1 MNHSSRLRGI
11 YLGGITLVLGY
22 TAYAHGGFLEREL
35 NYSLLAVGLLSLA
48 YWALARK
55 ATQPLDRWIFWPLVL
70 LPCYILLQTV
80 PIPVAALR
88 ILSPARAE
96 QLDALG
102 VLLPPMNWASIS
114 VLPGATLG
122 HLFRVIA
129 YTLVFLTMRRIKGWS
144 AAIPIL
150 VVATLEAVLGLLQYW
165 DGSGETRMAQ
175 GTYPNHSHYADLLG
189 MALPFAI
196 MYAVALARR
205 EKRSESTRVSTFAG
219 IALLAAAAAIFLA
232 ITFSLSGGGFI
243 SCLASLCFMGIL
255 MPSRRVRPGWRCAAA
270 IVVVALTVLAF
281 ILIPPDP
288 VVERFAGES
297 RLGEGSR
304 PALWGETL
312 KAFPH
317 YAVFGC
323 GLGGFESALY
333 RTSDIMHDRL
343 IDYAHNDYLQLLVE
357 LGIVGFLIGVA
368 LLVAVLRPALHA
380 ALEDPQSDRG
390 ALAIARIGGIAAFLI
405 HCTYNFNFYAPA
417 NALAAA
423 IIAAQMMNVQR
434 LKVESGKWNV
444 ERGEK

>member
-1 MNHSSRLRGI
+1 MDYSSRLRGI
-11 YLGGITLVLGY
+11 YLGGMTLVLGY

-48 YWALARK
+48 YWVFVRK
-55 ATQPLDRWIFWPLVL
+55 ATQPLDRWIFWPLALLLCYVL
-70 LPCYILLQTV
+70 LQI
-80 PIPVAALR
+80 IPVPVPVLR
-88 ILSPARAE
+88 VLSPARAE
-96 QLDALG
+96 HVDALG
-102 VLLPPMNWASIS
+102 ALLLPVNWASVS

-129 YTLVFLTMRRIKGWS
+129 YALVFLTMRRIKGWG

-150 VVATLEAVLGLLQYW
+150 AVATLEAVLGLVQYW
-165 DGSGETRMAQ
+165 DSSSATRMAQ
-175 GTYPNHSHYADLLG
+175 GTYPNHSHYAALLG

-196 MYAVALARR
+196 MYAVTLARR
-205 EKRSESTRVSTFAG
+205 EKRSESTRGSTFAG
-219 IALLAAAAAIFLA
+219 IFMLAAAAVIFLA

-255 MPSRRVRPGWRCAAA
+255 LMSRRVRPGWRWTAAA
-270 IVVVALTVLAF
+270 VVVALTVLAF
-281 ILIPPDP
+281 LLIPPDP

-304 PALWGETL
+304 PALWGATM
-312 KAFPH
+312 KIFPD

-333 RTSDIMHDRL
+333 RKSDIMHHAL

-368 LLVAVLRPALHA
+368 LLAAVLRPTLRA
-380 ALEDPQSDRG
+380 ALDDPQSDRG
-390 ALAIARIGGIAAFLI
+390 ALAIACIGGIAAFLI

-417 NALAAA
+417 NALCAAM
-423 IIAAQMMNVQR
+423 IASIMT
-434 LKVESGKWNV
+434 GKTLNADG
-444 ERGEK
+444 R